1 MSVKYVNI
9 YIRSVGTFNQMLCVC
24 VCERGKGDGVQGLIG
39 HSFEYLKIDTKQNP
53 EKKTR
58 RALGLYVSLHLKYGI
73 FHCFLRPFLNLTFEI
88 RAEFIYIYN
97 ESMCTFWD
105 HTI

>member
-9 YIRSVGTFNQMLCVC
+9 YIRSVGTFSQMLCVC

-53 EKKTR
+53 EKKPEE
-58 RALGLYVSLHLKYGI
+58 L
-73 FHCFLRPFLNLTFEI
+73 
-88 RAEFIYIYN
+88 
-97 ESMCTFWD
+97 
-105 HTI
+105 